1 MGRLVEGLWDCPYC
15 GTKGIG
21 GLTQTCP
28 NCGKT
33 RGEETK
39 FYMGSRKRFGKSL
52 NNHSPGLLEQIY
64 IDIRFPREKMITY
77 ARPYI
82 CISDETGEVTI
93 GWTSIYTSEIF
104 GNVENSCQFWD
115 EFVVGFI
122 RADEEYQEADAEL
135 FNKFKEIIEAQYE

>member
-1 MGRLVEGLWDCPYC
+1 MNFENFTYSSMENFP
-15 GTKGIG
+15 K
-21 GLTQTCP
+21 
-28 NCGKT
+28 
-33 RGEETK
+33 EECTIQNANESNV
-39 FYMGSRKRFGKSL
+39 FDAETAYQVL
-52 NNHSPGLLEQIY
+52 Y

-82 CISDETGEVTI
+82 CIDNETGEVLF

-122 RADEEYQEADAEL
+122 RADAEYQESDAEE

>member
-1 MGRLVEGLWDCPYC
+1 MFKNFENFTYSSMDNFPKEKC
-15 GTKGIG
+15 TI
-21 GLTQTCP
+21 QSEEEP
-28 NCGKT
+28 NVFDA
-33 RGEETK
+33 ETV
-39 FYMGSRKRFGKSL
+39 YQVL
-52 NNHSPGLLEQIY
+52 Y
-64 IDIRFPREKMITY
+64 IDIRFSREKMITY

-82 CISDETGEVTI
+82 CISDETGEVTF

-122 RADEEYQEADAEL
+122 RADEEYQEADAEE